1 MPLNY
6 LLTGSTGGL
15 GSLILDYFTTHFPPS
30 QLTTHGIT
38 YAASSSN
45 PDNAH
50 RFTSK
55 NIPFRTVNYDDP
67 TTLDIAFQDVENLFF
82 VSTNTFDVEKRR
94 RQHLN
99 VVEAAKRNGVKH
111 VWYTS
116 LAFGGLNSN
125 SKAAV
130 QQAHYMTEEMLRE
143 SGINYTSIREGIY
156 TEAFPLFINWYPEST
171 TLYLPSSSSSLSG
184 KIAFTLRSELAE
196 ATAKLMLRGGHDRSI
211 VLLTASEPVS
221 FQEIVEVINETT
233 NREVKIQIVDPETY
247 VRLNSENDIGGK
259 PEGFFRQLVGWFESI
274 EMGEA
279 AFTDG
284 LMAEVLGREPVTPRE
299 AVRGLLR
306 RERDY
311 TWHQNYIK

>member
-1 MPLNY
+1 MPLTY

-15 GSLILDYFTTHFPPS
+15 GSLILDYFTTHFPPA
-30 QLTTHGIT
+30 QETTHGVS

-45 PDNAH
+45 PSNSD

-67 TTLDIAFQDVENLFF
+67 STLDIAFKDVENLFF

-116 LAFGGLNSN
+116 LAFGGLGSD

-130 QQAHYMTEEMLRE
+130 QQAHYMTEDMLRE
-143 SGINYTSIREGIY
+143 SGINYTSIREGFY
-156 TEAFPLFINWYPEST
+156 TEAFPVFINWYPQST
-171 TLYLPSSSSSLSG
+171 TLYLPSSSG
-184 KIAFTLRSELAE
+184 NIAFTLRSELAE
-196 ATAKLMLRGGHDRSI
+196 ATAKLMLKGGHDKEI

-221 FQEIVEVINETT
+221 VQDIVDVINETT
-233 NREVKIQIVDPETY
+233 GRGVKIEVVDPETY
-247 VRLNSENDIGGK
+247 VRINAENDIGGK
-259 PEGFFRQLVGWFESI
+259 AEGFFRQLVGWFESI
-274 EMGEA
+274 ENGEA
-279 AFTDG
+279 GFTDG
-284 LMAEVLGREPVTPRE
+284 LMGEVLGREPVTPRE
-299 AVRGLLR
+299 AVRGLLEG
-306 RERDY
+306 ERDY
-311 TWHQNYIK
+311 TWHQNYSK

>member
-1 MPLNY
+1 MPLTY

-15 GSLILDYFTTHFPPS
+15 GSLVLDYFTSHFPPA
-30 QLTTHGIT
+30 QEPTHGVS

-45 PDNAH
+45 PSNSD

-55 NIPFRTVNYDDP
+55 GIPFRTVNYDDP
-67 TTLDIAFQDVENLFF
+67 STLDIAFKDVDNLFF

-116 LAFGGLNSN
+116 LAFGGLESD

-130 QQAHYMTEEMLRE
+130 QQAHYMTEDMLKE
-143 SGINYTSIREGIY
+143 SGVNYTSIREGFY
-156 TEAFPLFINWYPEST
+156 TEAFPVFINWYPQST
-171 TLYLPSSSSSLSG
+171 TLYLPSSSG
-184 KIAFTLRSELAE
+184 KIAFTLRSELGE
-196 ATAKLMLRGGHDRSI
+196 ATAKLMLKGGHDKEI

-221 FQEIVEVINETT
+221 VQDIVDVINNTT
-233 NREVKIQIVDPETY
+233 DREVKIEIVDPETY
-247 VRLNSENDIGGK
+247 VRLNAENDIGGK
-259 PEGFFRQLVGWFESI
+259 AEGFFRQLVGWFESI
-274 EMGEA
+274 ENGEA
-279 AFTDG
+279 GFTDG
-284 LMAEVLGREPVTPRE
+284 LMGEVLGREPVTPRE
-299 AVRGLLR
+299 AVRGLLS

-311 TWHQNYIK
+311 TWHQNYST

>member
-1 MPLNY
+1 MPLTY

-15 GSLILDYFTTHFPPS
+15 GSLILDYFTSHFPPAQES
-30 QLTTHGIT
+30 THGVS

-45 PDNAH
+45 PSNSD

-55 NIPFRTVNYDDP
+55 GIPFRTVNYDDP
-67 TTLDIAFQDVENLFF
+67 STLDIAFKDVENLFF

-116 LAFGGLNSN
+116 LAFGGLGSD

-130 QQAHYMTEEMLRE
+130 QQAHYMTEDMLKE
-143 SGINYTSIREGIY
+143 SGVNYTSIREGIY
-156 TEAFPLFINWYPEST
+156 TEAFPLFINWYPQST
-171 TLYLPSSSSSLSG
+171 TLYLPSSSG

-196 ATAKLMLRGGHDRSI
+196 ATAKLMLKGGHDREI

-221 FQEIVEVINETT
+221 VQDIVDVINETT
-233 NREVKIQIVDPETY
+233 DREVKIEVVDPETY
-247 VRLNSENDIGGK
+247 VRLNAENDFGGK
-259 PEGFFRQLVGWFESI
+259 AEGFFRQLVGWFESI
-274 EMGEA
+274 ENGEA
-279 AFTDG
+279 GFTDG
-284 LMAEVLGREPVTPRE
+284 LMGEVLEREPVTPRE
-299 AVRGLLR
+299 AVRGLLE

-311 TWHQNYIK
+311 TWHQNYSK